1 MSSKSLT
8 DIAYDKLKRKKKE
21 VMFAKLWKEV
31 SEEVDMNEQVA
42 KKKVASFYNALMM
55 DSRFISLEGN
65 EWDLRERHSLESLM
79 IDPDLI
85 EEGEDE
91 SSYEDFDSP
100 ITIEE
105 D

>member
-1 MSSKSLT
+1 MSF
-8 DIAYDKLKRKKKE
+8 KLKYRN
-21 VMFAKLWKEV
+21 L
-31 SEEVDMNEQVA
+31 N
-42 KKKVASFYNALMM
+42 L
-55 DSRFISLEGN
+55 
-65 EWDLRERHSLESLM
+65 LM